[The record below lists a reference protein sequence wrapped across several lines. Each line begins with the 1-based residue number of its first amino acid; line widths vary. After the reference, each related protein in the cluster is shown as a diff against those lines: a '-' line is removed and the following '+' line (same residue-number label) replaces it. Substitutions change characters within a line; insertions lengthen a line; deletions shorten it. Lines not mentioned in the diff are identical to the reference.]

1 MRKRWFHIVLVE
13 KDFTVEVRDRLCS
26 SHFIHKWAYVR
37 HIDADMCPHYHV
49 YVEFGCSAYEGAF
62 LAEKL
67 GIEEHSVFPA
77 FGRRRTFLEYLN
89 RMNESKI
96 VSNFNIPDYIE
107 FLTHCG

>member
-62 LAEKL
+62 LAEKGQKQCAGNDKQRHHRADHTAQL
-67 GIEEHSVFPA
+67 PLIA
-77 FGRRRTFLEYLN
+77 EYGEDQQQ
-89 RMNESKI
+89 RHAHIGKR
-96 VSNFNIPDYIE
+96 VAGG
-107 FLTHCG
+107 T